1 MEKTH
6 SDELL
11 VTSTSRV
18 GLNYISIRVS
28 LSFVLLF
35 CVQMP
40 PIQGQLRYNAP
51 PDAFEIYCVQN
62 IVIKVGIAEEA
73 VKFLVEKMLA
83 VHSFLENIMTANC
96 SLRF

>member
-1 MEKTH
+1 MP
-6 SDELL
+6 LL
-11 VTSTSRV
+11 MR
-18 GLNYISIRVS
+18 
-28 LSFVLLF
+28 
-35 CVQMP
+35 
-40 PIQGQLRYNAP
+40 LRY
-51 PDAFEIYCVQN
+51 IVYK